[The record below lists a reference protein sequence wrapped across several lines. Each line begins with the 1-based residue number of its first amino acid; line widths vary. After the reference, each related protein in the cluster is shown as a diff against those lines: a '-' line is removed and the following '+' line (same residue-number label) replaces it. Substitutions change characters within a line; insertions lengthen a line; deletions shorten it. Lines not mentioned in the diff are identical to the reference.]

1 MVRGNWGELTVLIN
15 QLKILNDLLG
25 GRGWWLV
32 KGPGSGPLSFL
43 LSYTSNRNSQ
53 RTLPLRVELYYSPLI
68 FQHSLIFLIFVTL
81 AILHYGI

>member
-32 KGPGSGPLSFL
+32 KGDQVRVPFLFYLVIHQIATLKEHYPLEWNC
-43 LSYTSNRNSQ
+43 TI
-53 RTLPLRVELYYSPLI
+53 LP
-68 FQHSLIFLIFVTL
+68 
-81 AILHYGI
+81 